1 MNPDS
6 PEPIRTESIMRSVR
20 RNVELKKIVTGSH
33 LPSPPGK
40 QLPPSPNNDSLP
52 SSATPVELPEF
63 SRKPSY
69 AAEELLRFNDKAFI
83 RHTYLAAL
91 NREPDSEGSAHYLEQ
106 IRSGR
111 LTKIEVLGRLRYSAE
126 GRSQGVTIK
135 GLTARFA
142 LRLAMRIPVLGY
154 VLESAWLLFTLPS
167 VARKLRALEAA
178 LHEETSRLTEMI
190 EAHKLQQQET
200 THLIAKALDDH
211 LHSGSG
217 ISSVPDTPHEDVPK
231 H

>member
-1 MNPDS
+1 MNSDS

-20 RNVELKKIVTGSH
+20 NNVELKKIVTGSH

-52 SSATPVELPEF
+52 SSETHVELPEF
-63 SRKPSY
+63 SRKNGY

-83 RHTYLAAL
+83 RCAYLAAL
-91 NREPDSEGSAHYLEQ
+91 NRDPDIEGSAYYLEQ
-106 IRSGR
+106 IRLGR
-111 LTKIEVLGRLRYSAE
+111 LEKIEVLGRLRYSAE
-126 GRSQGVTIK
+126 GRRQGVTIK

-190 EAHKLQQQET
+190 EAHKLQQLQA
-200 THLIAKALDDH
+200 THAIAKALDDH
-211 LHSGSG
+211 LHNGSG
-217 ISSVPDTPHEDVPK
+217 VSSVPDAPHEDVP
-231 H
+231 